1 MRRVYDKTLDLL
13 AELFGWPRQSVPA
26 DMRDSLDLKRY
37 ERLQA
42 RIPVLYLT
50 LSIVAIA
57 AGFATGQRFSIYLNL
72 ILPAIMLGAC
82 ALRMA
87 FWRRAKAMGID
98 AETARESMRGSTIL
112 AVILIAFGSA
122 WTVLGYYTADETRRA
137 LAPVF
142 ILLSCFACAN
152 SMSSVPVASILA
164 LILGLVPISVVMI
177 SSGDAGLIAMA
188 VSMLLVTGLQVR
200 MIVSRYLEIGL
211 NLVLQNELETI
222 ANTDALTGVHN
233 RRAFTARLTESIERG
248 RPFALVM
255 MDLDGFKPVNDQHG
269 HGTGD
274 ALLCA
279 VAQRLRD
286 RCGREDFVA
295 RIGGDEFAL
304 ILGDPGDVASIERWS
319 GWIKAEVA
327 KPYGIAGLAVR
338 VSASVGVASFP
349 DEARDAESL
358 LTAADRALYKA
369 KSAMRRRSD
378 DRPQTFREI
387 APRAA

>member
-1 MRRVYDKTLDLL
+1 MRRLYDKTLDLL
-13 AELFGWPRQSVPA
+13 AELFGWPRQAVPA
-26 DMRDSLDLKRY
+26 DMRDSLDLRRY
-37 ERLQA
+37 ERLQE

-57 AGFATGQRFSIYLNL
+57 AGFATGQHFSISLNL
-72 ILPAIMLGAC
+72 VLPAIMLSAC
-82 ALRMA
+82 AARMIY
-87 FWRRAKAMGID
+87 WKRAKTRGVD
-98 AETARESMRGSTIL
+98 ADAARASMRRSTIL
-112 AVILIAFGSA
+112 AAILIAFGSA
-122 WTVLGYYTADETRRA
+122 WTVLGYFTADETRRA

-142 ILLSCFACAN
+142 ILISCFACAN

-164 LILGLVPISVVMI
+164 LTLGLVPISAVMI
-177 SSGDAGLIAMA
+177 ASGDAGLIAMA

-200 MIVSRYLEIGL
+200 MIVSRYVEIGV

-233 RRAFTARLTESIERG
+233 RRAFTARLDRSIERG
-248 RPFALVM
+248 QPFALVM
-255 MDLDGFKPVNDQHG
+255 MDLDGFKPVNDRHG

-274 ALLCA
+274 ALLCS

-286 RCGREDFVA
+286 RCGPSDFVA

-304 ILGDPGDVASIERWS
+304 ILGDPGDVASLERWS
-319 GWIKAEVA
+319 GWIKSEVA

-338 VSASVGVASFP
+338 VSASVGVAAFP
-349 DEARDAESL
+349 DEAHDAETL
-358 LTAADRALYKA
+358 LTAADRALYTA

-378 DRPQTFREI
+378 DRPAIIPQPT
-387 APRAA
+387 PRAA